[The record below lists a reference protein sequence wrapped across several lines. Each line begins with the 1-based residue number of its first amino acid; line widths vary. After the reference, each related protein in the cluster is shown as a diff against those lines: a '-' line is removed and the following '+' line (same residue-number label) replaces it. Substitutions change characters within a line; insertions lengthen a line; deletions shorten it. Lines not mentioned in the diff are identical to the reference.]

1 MTKPCFVMTAPATHG
16 YAFFI
21 FGRKRNADENEIPFW
36 PKKTVTCAYIT
47 ELSYGSVANVTLSA
61 QRN

>member
-1 MTKPCFVMTAPATHG
+1 MTAPATHG

-21 FGRKRNADENEIPFW
+21 FGRKQNADENEIPFW